1 MKIQGPNPLRNTTSR
16 TTKKSADGDGFARE
30 LAEAGEE
37 SQGTSGVVAAGP
49 VASID
54 ALLALQETE
63 DQPRGDAQAKR
74 RAEDILDVL
83 EGLRRSILAG
93 AIPVQDLER
102 LSGLA
107 RAGRAKVD
115 DPRLEEVL
123 DAIDLRAQ
131 VELAKYQRR

>member
-1 MKIQGPNPLRNTTSR
+1 MKIQGPNPLRNTTAR
-16 TTKKSADGDGFARE
+16 TTKKSGDGDGFARE

-37 SQGTSGVVAAGP
+37 SHGTSGVVAAGP
-49 VASID
+49 VASMD
-54 ALLALQETE
+54 ALLALQETG

>member
-1 MKIQGPNPLRNTTSR
+1 MKIQGPNPLRNTAGR
-16 TTKKSADGDGFARE
+16 PAKKSGEGEGFARE
-30 LAEAGEE
+30 LAEAGED
-37 SQGTSGVVAAGP
+37 SQGTGGVVAAGT
-49 VASID
+49 VAPMD
-54 ALLALQETE
+54 ALLALQEAE
-63 DQPRGDAQAKR
+63 GQPQGDSQAKR
-74 RAEDILDVL
+74 RAEDMLDAL
-83 EGLRRSILAG
+83 EELRRSILTG
-93 AIPVQDLER
+93 AIPVGDLER